1 MATFNKDNN
10 TYSVT
15 DVKAELRSITTV
27 VNQLTLQLK
36 DRNLVGDKRKEVLK
50 ARKESLK
57 NALYLTSAGI
67 VNNVLEADSYG
78 LLKAQ
83 ATSKTFKEVADINDI
98 LSELMAELAK
108 ERIEGSEYSITEL
121 AKLIETPSQYQPLE
135 GQEPVVIGENG
146 VPEVPEVNGNT
157 VVSVETVE
165 GTSSV
170 VDKTTGTM
178 YTAENEGEHPSTTN
192 GGVKISKLGAIKDTV
207 VNATV
212 GAYTWSKNAVITAF
226 GFAWN
231 AVVLAA
237 SFILV
242 AIMTAGS
249 YIYMGV
255 AKSTSWVI
263 GLFGKSKPTK
273 VIPAGAQPATEE
285 KTVEPTEVIQ
295 PV

>member
-121 AKLIETPSQYQPLE
+121 AKLIETPYQYQPLE

-146 VPEVPEVNGNT
+146 VPEVNGNT

-207 VNATV
+207 VNAAV
-212 GAYTWSKNAVITAF
+212 GAYTWSKDAVITAF
-226 GFAWN
+226 NFAWN

-237 SFILV
+237 GLILV
-242 AIMTAGS
+242 AILTTGS
-249 YIYMGV
+249 FIYAGV
-255 AKSTSWVI
+255 AKSTSWVV
-263 GLFGKSKPTK
+263 GLFGKSKPNTQK
-273 VIPAGAQPATEE
+273 ESVEPTEVIPAGAQPA
-285 KTVEPTEVIQ
+285 V
-295 PV
+295 

>member
-121 AKLIETPSQYQPLE
+121 AKLIETPYQYQPLE

-146 VPEVPEVNGNT
+146 VPEVNGNT

-178 YTAENEGEHPSTTN
+178 YTAENEAEHPSTTN

-207 VNATV
+207 VNAAV
-212 GAYTWSKNAVITAF
+212 GAYTWSKDAVITAF
-226 GFAWN
+226 NFAWN

-237 SFILV
+237 GLILV
-242 AIMTAGS
+242 AILTTGS
-249 YIYMGV
+249 FIYAGV
-255 AKSTSWVI
+255 AKSTSWVV
-263 GLFGKSKPTK
+263 GLFGKSKPNTQK
-273 VIPAGAQPATEE
+273 ESVEPTEVIPAGAQPA
-285 KTVEPTEVIQ
+285 V
-295 PV
+295 

>member
-121 AKLIETPSQYQPLE
+121 AKLIETPYQYQPLE

-146 VPEVPEVNGNT
+146 VPEVNGNT

-170 VDKTTGTM
+170 VDKTTGTT

-207 VNATV
+207 VNAAV
-212 GAYTWSKNAVITAF
+212 GAYTWSKDAVITAF
-226 GFAWN
+226 NFAWN

-237 SFILV
+237 GLILV
-242 AIMTAGS
+242 AILTTGS
-249 YIYMGV
+249 FIYAGV
-255 AKSTSWVI
+255 AKSTSWVV
-263 GLFGKSKPTK
+263 GLFGKSKPNTQK
-273 VIPAGAQPATEE
+273 ESVEPTEVIPAGAQPA
-285 KTVEPTEVIQ
+285 V
-295 PV
+295 

>member
-121 AKLIETPSQYQPLE
+121 AKLIETPYQYQPLE

-146 VPEVPEVNGNT
+146 VPEVNGNT

-170 VDKTTGTM
+170 VDKTTDTM

-207 VNATV
+207 VNAAV
-212 GAYTWSKNAVITAF
+212 GAYTWSKDAVITAF
-226 GFAWN
+226 NFAWN

-237 SFILV
+237 GLILV
-242 AIMTAGS
+242 AILTTGS
-249 YIYMGV
+249 FIYAGV
-255 AKSTSWVI
+255 AKSTSWVV
-263 GLFGKSKPTK
+263 GLFGKSKPNTQK
-273 VIPAGAQPATEE
+273 ESVEPTEVIPAGAQPA
-285 KTVEPTEVIQ
+285 V
-295 PV
+295 

>member
-15 DVKAELRSITTV
+15 DIKAELKSIVSV

-67 VNNVLEADSYG
+67 VHGVLEADNYG

-83 ATSKTFKEVADINDI
+83 ATNKVFKEVADINDI
-98 LSELMAELAK
+98 LSELMHELTK
-108 ERIEGSEYSITEL
+108 ERVEGAEYSITEL
-121 AKLIETPSQYQPLE
+121 AKLIESPYQYQPLE
-135 GQEPVVIGENG
+135 QEPVVIGENG
-146 VPEVPEVNGNT
+146 VPEVNGNT
-157 VVSVETVE
+157 IVEVETVE
-165 GTSSV
+165 GTSSI
-170 VDKTTGTM
+170 VDKTTGTV
-178 YTAENEGEHPSTTN
+178 YTAENEGEHPATTN
-192 GGVKISKLGAIKDTV
+192 GGVKVSKLSNIKDTV
-207 VNATV
+207 VNAV
-212 GAYTWSKNAVITAF
+212 VSSYTWSKNAVITAF
-226 GFAWN
+226 GFAWS

-263 GLFGKSKPTK
+263 GLFGKSKPAGAQPAIEKKTVEPAE
-273 VIPAGAQPATEE
+273 VIPAGAQP
-285 KTVEPTEVIQ
+285 
-295 PV
+295 

>member
-15 DVKAELRSITTV
+15 DIKAELRSIMSV

-36 DRNLVGDKRKEVLK
+36 DRNLINDKRKEVLK

-57 NALYLTSAGI
+57 NAIYLTSAGI
-67 VNNVLEADSYG
+67 VNNVLEADNYG

-83 ATSKTFKEVADINDI
+83 ATSKNFKEVVDINDI

-108 ERIEGSEYSITEL
+108 ERIEGAEYSVTEL
-121 AKLIETPSQYQPLE
+121 AKLIETPYQYQPLE

-146 VPEVPEVNGNT
+146 VPEVNGNT
-157 VVSVETVE
+157 VIEVETVE

-170 VDKTTGTM
+170 VDKTTGTV
-178 YTAENEGEHPSTTN
+178 YTAENEGEHPATTN
-192 GGVKISKLGAIKDTV
+192 GGIKVSKLGAIKDTV
-207 VNATV
+207 VNAAV
-212 GAYTWSKNAVITAF
+212 WSKNAVITAF

-263 GLFGKSKPTK
+263 GLFGKSKPAGAQPATEK
-273 VIPAGAQPATEE
+273 KTVEPAEVIPAGAQP
-285 KTVEPTEVIQ
+285 
-295 PV
+295 

>member
-121 AKLIETPSQYQPLE
+121 AKLIETPYQYQPLE

-146 VPEVPEVNGNT
+146 VPEVNGNT

-178 YTAENEGEHPSTTN
+178 YIAENEGEHPSTTN

-207 VNATV
+207 VNAAV
-212 GAYTWSKNAVITAF
+212 GAYTWSKDAVITAF
-226 GFAWN
+226 NFAWN

-237 SFILV
+237 GLILV
-242 AIMTAGS
+242 AILTTGS
-249 YIYMGV
+249 FIYAGV
-255 AKSTSWVI
+255 AKSTSWVV
-263 GLFGKSKPTK
+263 GLFGKSKPNTQK
-273 VIPAGAQPATEE
+273 ESVEPTEVIPAGAQPA
-285 KTVEPTEVIQ
+285 V
-295 PV
+295 